1 MRDRYPNAATLA
13 ALLCLAAAC
22 ADARAP
28 GDPAQRGAAHQPA
41 WPPGQ
46 EWRIEP
52 EPVFVIG
59 APGAGDGIEL
69 YGVATALLL
78 ADGRIAVAERS
89 SQRIRLFD
97 PTGRQ
102 ELPALGGRGRGP
114 GEFTGLFWIGVFRG
128 DSILA
133 WDSGQARATVFAPG
147 GEYVRTISLPS
158 VDGFFIAIADHVF
171 PDGSLLLRA
180 GPPQVRPDSAG
191 ESWAFEYFGVYR
203 AGEEGV
209 RTIGVLPVDRCVNTS
224 GLPCHTLLF
233 GARAQWAVA
242 DGRLYFGTSADYTIR
257 ALDLDG
263 GEALTF
269 GRSFTPQRVSDDDV
283 QRATRGRPPRPGEE
297 RVVAERLPAY
307 DRMLADAHG
316 NLWVRE
322 YGTRVWS
329 VFDAAGRWL
338 GDVEAPRGLRVHQIA
353 ADHVVGVLRD
363 SLDVESVAVHRLLR
377 PAPAVSP

>member
-1 MRDRYPNAATLA
+1 WAGASPPPPASSAAASSCQRRIARRATASRYACRGRRRRARCGSRGRGRPGCRGRARWPRAHRDPMRDRYPNAATLA

-180 GPPQVRPDSAG
+180 G
-191 ESWAFEYFGVYR
+191 
-203 AGEEGV
+203 
-209 RTIGVLPVDRCVNTS
+209 
-224 GLPCHTLLF
+224 
-233 GARAQWAVA
+233 
-242 DGRLYFGTSADYTIR
+242 
-257 ALDLDG
+257 
-263 GEALTF
+263 
-269 GRSFTPQRVSDDDV
+269 
-283 QRATRGRPPRPGEE
+283 
-297 RVVAERLPAY
+297 
-307 DRMLADAHG
+307 
-316 NLWVRE
+316 
-322 YGTRVWS
+322 
-329 VFDAAGRWL
+329 
-338 GDVEAPRGLRVHQIA
+338 
-353 ADHVVGVLRD
+353 
-363 SLDVESVAVHRLLR
+363 
-377 PAPAVSP
+377 